1 MDTIKQIMDEH
12 RVIERAID
20 VLDKI
25 NEGLE
30 DGREIPPQLILSVL
44 GVIIECIDE
53 YHLGKE
59 EEILIPFLEEIG
71 KTELLSAIQA
81 YSNTYKDGVQYI
93 DAIIEAMD
101 EYANGDV
108 KAALKIIENGREYV
122 GQVRPVFLQ
131 EDESIKSLKKILSKD
146 EMEQLNKKFKDF
158 EYDWDG
164 PQVQKYQK
172 IVRELERKSSLIAW

>member
-1 MDTIKQIMDEH
+1 MDPIKQILDEH

-25 NEGLE
+25 TEGLE
-30 DGREIPPQLILSVL
+30 EGREIPPQLILSDL

-59 EEILIPFLEEIG
+59 EDILIPFLEEIG
-71 KTELLSAIQA
+71 KTELKDATQS
-81 YSNTYKDGVQYI
+81 YSDRYKPGAKYI

-101 EYANGDV
+101 EYAQGDL
-108 KAALKIIENGREYV
+108 KAAAKIIENGRGYV
-122 GQVRPVFLQ
+122 AQVRPVFLQ
-131 EDESIKSLKKILSKD
+131 EDETIMSLKKSLSKD
-146 EMEQLNKKFKDF
+146 EMKQLEKKFEDF

-164 PQVQKYQK
+164 PQIQNYQK
-172 IVRELERKSSLIAW
+172 IVRELERKSSMLVW

>member
-25 NEGLE
+25 VEGLE
-30 DGREIPPQLILSVL
+30 EERETPPQLIMSVI

-59 EEILIPFLEEIG
+59 EDILIPFLEEVG
-71 KTELLSAIQA
+71 KTELISAVRT
-81 YSNTYKDGVQYI
+81 YSDTYRQGVQYI
-93 DAIIEAMD
+93 DAIIETMD
-101 EYANGDV
+101 EYAEGDL
-108 KAALKIIENGREYV
+108 KATVKIIENAQEYV
-122 GQVRPVFLQ
+122 RQVRPVFLQ
-131 EDESIKSLKKILSKD
+131 EDETIKSLKIILTKD
-146 EMEQLNKKFKDF
+146 EMKQLNKKFEDF

-164 PQVQKYQK
+164 PQVQNYQK
-172 IVRELERKSSLIAW
+172 IVRELERKTSMIVW

>member
-25 NEGLE
+25 TEGLE
-30 DGREIPPQLILSVL
+30 EGREIPPQLILSDL

-59 EEILIPFLEEIG
+59 DEILIPFLEELG
-71 KTELLSAIQA
+71 KSELISAIQS
-81 YSNTYKDGVQYI
+81 YSDTYKNGVQYI
-93 DAIIEAMD
+93 DAIIETID
-101 EYANGDV
+101 EYAEGDV
-108 KAALKIIENGREYV
+108 KAIAKIIEMGKEYV

-131 EDESIKSLKKILSKD
+131 EDETIKSLKKILSKD
-146 EMEQLNKKFKDF
+146 EMEQLNKKFENF
-158 EYDWDG
+158 EYDWEG
-164 PQVQKYQK
+164 PQVQNYQK
-172 IVRELERKSSLIAW
+172 IVRELERKSSMIVW

>member
-25 NEGLE
+25 VEGLDE
-30 DGREIPPQLILSVL
+30 GREIPPQLILSVI

-59 EEILIPFLEEIG
+59 DEILIPFLEAMG
-71 KTELLSAIQA
+71 KTELISAVRS
-81 YSNTYKDGVQYI
+81 YSDTYKQGMQYI
-93 DAIIEAMD
+93 DAIIKTMD
-101 EYANGDV
+101 EYAEGDI
-108 KAALKIIENGREYV
+108 KATAKIIENGQEYV

-131 EDESIKSLKKILSKD
+131 EDETIKSLKKILSKD
-146 EMEQLNKKFKDF
+146 EMEQLNKKFEDF

-164 PQVQKYQK
+164 PQVQNYQK
-172 IVRELERKSSLIAW
+172 IVRELERKSSMIVG

>member
-25 NEGLE
+25 VEGLE
-30 DGREIPPQLILSVL
+30 EGRETPPQLIMSVI
-44 GVIIECIDE
+44 GVIIESIDE

-59 EEILIPFLEEIG
+59 EDILIPFLEEIG
-71 KTELLSAIQA
+71 KTELISAVRS
-81 YSNTYKDGVQYI
+81 YSDTYRQGVQYI
-93 DAIIEAMD
+93 DAIIESMD
-101 EYANGDV
+101 EYAEGDL
-108 KAALKIIENGREYV
+108 KATAKIIENAKEYV

-131 EDESIKSLKKILSKD
+131 EDETIKSLKKILSKD
-146 EMEQLNKKFKDF
+146 ELEKLNKKFEDF

-164 PQVQKYQK
+164 PQVQNYQK
-172 IVRELERKSSLIAW
+172 IVRELERKTSMIVW